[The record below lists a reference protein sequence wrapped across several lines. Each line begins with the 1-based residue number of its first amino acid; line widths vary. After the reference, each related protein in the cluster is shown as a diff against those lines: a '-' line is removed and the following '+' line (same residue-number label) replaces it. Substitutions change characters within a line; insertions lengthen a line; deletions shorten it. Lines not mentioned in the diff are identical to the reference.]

1 MLSCKHKKFLN
12 INIINKLFSTK
23 AEAKDAIN
31 HAVNVIEL
39 PKTTFNLKNSFHEE
53 NSKIESYVKGL
64 VQKNHPLLDIIGQV
78 FGFSQLIHYELW
90 NVYVR

>member
-1 MLSCKHKKFLN
+1 MFYSKHSKFFN
-12 INIINKLFSTK
+12 INLIRKLFSTK

-39 PKTTFNLKNSFHEE
+39 PKTTFNLKNSFQEE

-64 VQKNHPLLDIIGQV
+64 VQKNHPLLDIIG
-78 FGFSQLIHYELW
+78 
-90 NVYVR
+90 